1 MMEFQLNEK
10 MLQDAVVELI
20 RRASTRLPSDVITAM
35 EMGRDSEEEGSPA
48 QSVLKLM
55 LENVQMA
62 REDETPICQDTGTN
76 IYYVT
81 IPEGVSL
88 RKVERAIIEA
98 TKTAT
103 EKAYLRPNMVDS
115 ITGMNTG
122 DNTGVMSPYIH
133 FEEWDEP
140 KIRIQ
145 LALKGGGSENVSAQY
160 KLPDNRFKAGRDL
173 DGVYK
178 CVIDAVNEAQGLGC
192 APGMIGLGIGG
203 DRATGMIIAK
213 KQIFRKIDD
222 TNPDPVLAKLEER
235 LYDDLNKLGIGPMG
249 FGGNTTV
256 LGVKVGAAHR
266 LPASFFV
273 SIAYMCWAD
282 RHAAMNISE
291 EEVSYD

>member
-1 MMEFQLNEK
+1 MKFEIDEK
-10 MLQDAVVELI
+10 KLHDAVVELI
-20 RRASTRLPSDVITAM
+20 RRASTQLPADVIFAM
-35 EMGRDSEEEGSPA
+35 EKGRDSEELGSPA

-55 LENVQMA
+55 LENAQMA
-62 REDETPICQDTGTN
+62 RENVTPICQDTGTN

-81 IPEGVSL
+81 VPVGVSV
-88 RKVERAIIEA
+88 RKMEKVIVEA

-115 ITGMNTG
+115 ISGKNTG
-122 DNTGVMSPYIH
+122 DNSGVMSPFIH

-140 KIRIQ
+140 KINMQ

-160 KLPDNRFKAGRDL
+160 KLPDNKLKAGRNL
-173 DGVYK
+173 GGVYK
-178 CVIDAVNEAQGLGC
+178 CVIDAVNKAQGLGC
-192 APGMIGLGIGG
+192 APGIIGLGIGG
-203 DRATGMIIAK
+203 DRAIGMLIAK

-222 TNPDPVLAKLEER
+222 TNPDTEMAKLEER
-235 LYDDLNKLGIGPMG
+235 LYKDLNKLGIGPMG

-282 RHAAMNISE
+282 RHATLNYST